1 MLRPPTGWG
10 RYFGAASVPRELR
23 DRKKG
28 KELIFSMQNAEIARL
43 LGEVADLLEISAG
56 NPFKVRAY
64 RNAARTV
71 ADHPDPIAEL
81 VAGGEFDLTDLAGI
95 GDGIAKE
102 ITALVQTGTLPQR
115 QQLMATVPP
124 GLLDLLRISGLGP
137 KRVKLFHDRLK
148 VNSIADLKDALEKGK
163 IAKLGGFG
171 PKLLEKIREGIAGG
185 AAAQNRIVLHEAEQY
200 ARAIVEY
207 LKAGGGIDAIDVAG
221 SFRRRKET
229 IGDLDIVVSCAN
241 APAVIDRF
249 GKFGE
254 VTQVAAQGD
263 TRSTVRLSSG
273 LQVDLRV
280 VEPSCFGAAMQ
291 YFTGSQAHNIELRKI
306 AQAKKLKLNEYGVFR
321 GSKCISGRTEEE
333 VYGALDL
340 DWIPPEMRENRGE
353 IALAKEHRLPK
364 LVTLE
369 EMRGDLQMHT
379 DASDGKATLAEMIE
393 AARSI
398 GYAYIAITDHSPRTS
413 MAGQSPAEIRAQWN
427 EIDRLNRE
435 LRGLRVLKSV
445 EMDILEN
452 GKLDLSDD
460 LLAEAD
466 YVVATI
472 HYGLKQTERQLTDRL
487 LRAIEN
493 PWVDAIGHPTGR
505 ILPSRPSYPLDFD
518 VVAKAAAKTGCLLE
532 INGSERLDL
541 PDTLAAAAKS
551 HGVRFVLSTD
561 AHNTRE
567 LGFMR
572 FAVAVARRAWL
583 TAADILNTQP
593 LPEFL
598 KGLRRSRNR

>member
-1 MLRPPTGWG
+1 
-10 RYFGAASVPRELR
+10 
-23 DRKKG
+23 
-28 KELIFSMQNAEIARL
+28 MQNAEIARL
-43 LGEVADLLEISAG
+43 LTDVADLLEISAA

-81 VAGGEFDLTDLAGI
+81 VSGGEFDITELPGI
-95 GDGIAKE
+95 GGGIAKE
-102 ITALVQTGTLPQR
+102 ITALVATGTLPQR
-115 QQLMATVPP
+115 QQLVAMVPP
-124 GLLDLLRISGLGP
+124 GLLELLRIPGLGP
-137 KRVKLFHDRLK
+137 KRVKLFHEQLK
-148 VNSIADLKDALEKGK
+148 VNSAADLKNAVEKGQLT
-163 IAKLGGFG
+163 KLPGIG
-171 PKLLEKIREGIAGG
+171 PKLIEKIREGVSDTATT
-185 AAAQNRIVLHEAEQY
+185 AQQRMVLHEAEQY

-207 LKAGGGIDAIDVAG
+207 LNAGGGIDEIDVAG

-229 IGDLDIVVSCAN
+229 IGDLDIVVTCA
-241 APAVIDRF
+241 AARAAGIIQRF
-249 GKFGE
+249 GKFSE

-263 TRSTVRLSSG
+263 TRATVRLSSG

-321 GSKCISGRTEEE
+321 GSKCIAGRTEHD
-333 VYGALDL
+333 VYAALGL

-353 IALAKEHRLPK
+353 IALAKAHELPQ
-364 LVTLE
+364 LVTLQE
-369 EMRGDLQMHT
+369 IRGDLQMHT

-393 AARSI
+393 AARKL
-398 GYAYIAITDHSPRTS
+398 GHAYIAITDHSPRTS
-413 MAGQSPAEIRAQWN
+413 MAGQTPAEIRAQWKA
-427 EIDRLNRE
+427 IDRLNQGM
-435 LRGLRVLKSV
+435 RGFRVLKSV

-452 GKLDLSDD
+452 GKLDLPDD

-472 HYGLKQTERQLTDRL
+472 HYGLKQSERQLTDRL
-487 LRAIEN
+487 LAAIQN
-493 PWVDAIGHPTGR
+493 RWVDAIGHPTGR
-505 ILPSRPSYPLDFD
+505 IVPVRPSYQLDFD
-518 VVAKAAAKTGCLLE
+518 VVAKAAASAKCLLE
-532 INGSERLDL
+532 INGSERMDL
-541 PDTLAAAAKS
+541 PDTLAAAAKG

-567 LGFMR
+567 LGFMK
-572 FAVAVARRAWL
+572 FAVAVARRAGL
-583 TAADILNTQP
+583 TAADIVNTQP

>member
-1 MLRPPTGWG
+1 
-10 RYFGAASVPRELR
+10 
-23 DRKKG
+23 
-28 KELIFSMQNAEIARL
+28 MQNAEIARL

-427 EIDRLNRE
+427 
-435 LRGLRVLKSV
+435 
-445 EMDILEN
+445 
-452 GKLDLSDD
+452 
-460 LLAEAD
+460 
-466 YVVATI
+466 
-472 HYGLKQTERQLTDRL
+472 
-487 LRAIEN
+487 
-493 PWVDAIGHPTGR
+493 
-505 ILPSRPSYPLDFD
+505 
-518 VVAKAAAKTGCLLE
+518 
-532 INGSERLDL
+532 
-541 PDTLAAAAKS
+541 
-551 HGVRFVLSTD
+551 
-561 AHNTRE
+561 
-567 LGFMR
+567 
-572 FAVAVARRAWL
+572 
-583 TAADILNTQP
+583 
-593 LPEFL
+593 
-598 KGLRRSRNR
+598 

>member
-1 MLRPPTGWG
+1 
-10 RYFGAASVPRELR
+10 
-23 DRKKG
+23 
-28 KELIFSMQNAEIARL
+28 MQNVDIARL
-43 LGEVADLLEISAG
+43 LGEVADLLEISEG

-71 ADHPDPIAEL
+71 ADHPDPLAEL
-81 VAGGEFDLTDLAGI
+81 VKEGDFDLTDLPGI
-95 GDGIAKE
+95 GGGIAKE
-102 ITALVQTGTLPQR
+102 ITSLVQTGTLPQR
-115 QQLMATVPP
+115 QQLVATIPP
-124 GLLDLLRISGLGP
+124 GLLDLLRIPGLGP
-137 KRVKLFHDRLK
+137 KRVKTFHDELK
-148 VNSIADLKDALEKGK
+148 VNSVDDLKAALEAGK
-163 IAKLGGFG
+163 IAKLAGFG
-171 PKLLEKIREGIAGG
+171 PKLLEKIREGVAG
-185 AAAQNRIVLHEAEQY
+185 AATGPKRIVLHEAEQY

-207 LKAGGGIDAIDVAG
+207 LKAGGGIDEIDVAG

-229 IGDLDIVVSCAN
+229 IGDLDIVVTCAPAM
-241 APAVIDRF
+241 APAVIERF
-249 GKFGE
+249 GKFGD
-254 VTQVAAQGD
+254 VTHVAAQGD

-280 VEPSCFGAAMQ
+280 VEPACFGAAMQ

-306 AQAKKLKLNEYGVFR
+306 AQAKKLKLNEYGVYR
-321 GSKCISGRTEEE
+321 GSKCISGRSEPD
-333 VYGALDL
+333 VYGALGL

-353 IALAKEHRLPK
+353 IALAKQHTLPK

-369 EMRGDLQMHT
+369 DIRGDLQMHT

-393 AARSI
+393 AGRAL
-398 GYAYIAITDHSPRTS
+398 GYGYIAITDHSPRTS
-413 MAGQSPAEIRAQWN
+413 MAGQTPAEIRAQWQD
-427 EIDRLNRE
+427 IDRLNKGM
-435 LRGLRVLKSV
+435 RGFRVLKSV
-445 EMDILEN
+445 EMDILES
-452 GKLDLSDD
+452 GKLDLPDD

-487 LRAIEN
+487 LGAIEN
-493 PWVDAIGHPTGR
+493 RWVDAIGHPTGR
-505 ILPSRPSYPLDFD
+505 IMPRRPSYPLDFD
-518 VVAKAAAKTGCLLE
+518 VVAKAAANAKCLLE

-541 PDTLAAAAKS
+541 PDTLAAAAKA

-567 LGFMR
+567 LGFMK

-583 TAADILNTQP
+583 TAADILNTRP

-598 KGLRRSRNR
+598 KGLRRRRNR

>member
-1 MLRPPTGWG
+1 
-10 RYFGAASVPRELR
+10 
-23 DRKKG
+23 
-28 KELIFSMQNAEIARL
+28 MQNAEIARL
-43 LGEVADLLEISAG
+43 LTDVADLLEISAG

-81 VAGGEFDLTDLAGI
+81 VSGGAFDLTDLPGI
-95 GDGIAKE
+95 GGGIAKE
-102 ITALVQTGTLPQR
+102 ITTLVKTGAMPQH
-115 QQLMATVPP
+115 QQLVATVPP
-124 GLLDLLRISGLGP
+124 GLLELLRIPGLGP
-137 KRVKLFHDRLK
+137 KRVKLFHEQLK
-148 VNSIADLKDALEKGK
+148 VNSVADLKDALEKGK
-163 IAKLGGFG
+163 IAKLSGFG
-171 PKLLEKIREGIAGG
+171 PKLLEKIREGVSDP
-185 AAAQNRIVLHEAEQY
+185 AATAQKRMVLHEAEQY

-207 LKAGGGIDAIDVAG
+207 LKAGGGGGIDEIDVAG

-229 IGDLDIVVSCAN
+229 IGDLDIVVSCQHPA
-241 APAVIDRF
+241 AVIARF
-249 GKFGE
+249 AKFSE
-254 VTQVAAQGD
+254 VTQVASQGE
-263 TRSTVRLSSG
+263 TRSTVLLSSG

-280 VEPSCFGAAMQ
+280 VEPAAFGAAMQ

-306 AQAKKLKLNEYGVFR
+306 AQAKQLKLNEYGVFR
-321 GSKCISGRTEEE
+321 GSKCISGRTEQE
-333 VYGALDL
+333 VYAALGL

-353 IALAKEHRLPK
+353 IALAKEHKLPK

-369 EMRGDLQMHT
+369 EIHGDLQMHT
-379 DASDGKATLAEMIE
+379 DASDGKATLTEMID
-393 AARSI
+393 AARAF
-398 GYAYIAITDHSPRTS
+398 GHAYIAITDHSPRTS
-413 MAGQSPAEIRAQWN
+413 MAGQSPAEIRAQWK
-427 EIDRLNRE
+427 EIDRLNKGT
-435 LRGLRVLKSV
+435 RGLRVLKSV

-452 GKLDLSDD
+452 GKLDLPDD

-472 HYGLKQTERQLTDRL
+472 HYGLKQSERQLTDRL
-487 LRAIEN
+487 LGAIEN
-493 PWVDAIGHPTGR
+493 RWVDAIGHPTGR
-505 ILPSRPSYPLDFD
+505 ILPNRPSYPLDFD
-518 VVAKAAAKTGCLLE
+518 VVAKAAANAKCLLE

-583 TAADILNTQP
+583 TAADILNTRP

>member
-1 MLRPPTGWG
+1 
-10 RYFGAASVPRELR
+10 
-23 DRKKG
+23 
-28 KELIFSMQNAEIARL
+28 MQNAEIARL
-43 LGEVADLLEISAG
+43 LTDVADLLEISAG

-81 VAGGEFDLTDLAGI
+81 VSGGEFDLTELPGI
-95 GDGIAKE
+95 GGGIAKE
-102 ITALVQTGTLPQR
+102 ITALVATGTLPQR
-115 QQLMATVPP
+115 QQLVAMVPP
-124 GLLDLLRISGLGP
+124 GLLELLRIPGLGP
-137 KRVKLFHDRLK
+137 KRVKLFHEQLK
-148 VNSIADLKDALEKGK
+148 VNSVADLKDALEKGK
-163 IAKLGGFG
+163 IAQLPGFG
-171 PKLLEKIREGIAGG
+171 PKLLEKIREGVSDTATT
-185 AAAQNRIVLHEAEQY
+185 AQKRMVLHEAEQY

-207 LKAGGGIDAIDVAG
+207 LKAGGGGGIDEIDVAG

-229 IGDLDIVVSCAN
+229 IGDLDIVVSCRNPA
-241 APAVIDRF
+241 AVIARF

-254 VTQVAAQGD
+254 VTHVASQGE
-263 TRSTVRLSSG
+263 TRSTVLLSSG

-280 VEPSCFGAAMQ
+280 VEPAAFGAAMQ

-306 AQAKKLKLNEYGVFR
+306 AQAKQLKLNEYGVFR
-321 GSKCISGRTEEE
+321 GSKCISGRTEQD
-333 VYGALDL
+333 VYAALGL

-353 IALAKEHRLPK
+353 IALAKAHKLPK

-369 EMRGDLQMHT
+369 EIRGDLQMHT
-379 DASDGKATLAEMIE
+379 DASDGKATLTEMID
-393 AARSI
+393 AARAF
-398 GYAYIAITDHSPRTS
+398 GHAYIAITDHSPRTS
-413 MAGQSPAEIRAQWN
+413 MAGQSPAEIRAQWK
-427 EIDRLNRE
+427 EIDRLNKGM
-435 LRGLRVLKSV
+435 RGLRVLKSV
-445 EMDILEN
+445 EMDILES
-452 GKLDLSDD
+452 GKLDLPDD

-472 HYGLKQTERQLTDRL
+472 HYGLKQSERQLTDRL
-487 LRAIEN
+487 LGAIEN
-493 PWVDAIGHPTGR
+493 RWVDAIGHPTGR
-505 ILPSRPSYPLDFD
+505 ILPNRPSYPLDFD
-518 VVAKAAAKTGCLLE
+518 VVAKAAASAKCLLE

-583 TAADILNTQP
+583 TAADILNTRP